1 MGEGLYL
8 DISRSLSE
16 DDESDDDCCNNG
28 NRNGH
33 GHDKEHIRD
42 NHVNAT
48 ISRAKTFNYPVVE
61 KYHL

>member
-16 DDESDDDCCNNG
+16 DDESDDDCCNAG
-28 NRNGH
+28 NRDGR

-42 NHVNAT
+42 TLALQPA
-48 ISRAKTFNYPVVE
+48 RAKTFNYPVVE